1 MLSWLGVLDKLSID
15 CLLGRSSF
23 GQTLSEENLLKQ
35 WEQNVSDYD
44 CKINEAFVLTRGQK
58 VLVDAQRRADALT
71 DRENSLAVETL
82 SKKEPRQE
90 D

>member
-1 MLSWLGVLDKLSID
+1 M
-15 CLLGRSSF
+15 F
-23 GQTLSEENLLKQ
+23 QT
-35 WEQNVSDYD
+35 D

-58 VLVDAQRRADALT
+58 VLVDAQRRADALI